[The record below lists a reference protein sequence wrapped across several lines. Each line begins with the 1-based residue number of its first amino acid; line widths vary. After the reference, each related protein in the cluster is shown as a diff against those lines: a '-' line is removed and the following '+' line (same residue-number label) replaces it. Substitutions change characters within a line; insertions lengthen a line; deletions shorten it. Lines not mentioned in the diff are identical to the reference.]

1 MNDRDKEAED
11 ARRTLSA
18 MSRDGGSLGAGPR
31 MREDDGAPQDAVELW
46 AKRIGRA
53 LGFVFLA
60 LLAINLFTGWF
71 F

>member
-1 MNDRDKEAED
+1 MDDRDKQAEE
-11 ARRTLSA
+11 ARRTLASL
-18 MSRDGGSLGAGPR
+18 SRGSGLFEVGPS
-31 MREDDGAPQDAVELW
+31 MRDTEPPADAVELW

-60 LLAINLFTGWF
+60 LLAVNLFTGWF